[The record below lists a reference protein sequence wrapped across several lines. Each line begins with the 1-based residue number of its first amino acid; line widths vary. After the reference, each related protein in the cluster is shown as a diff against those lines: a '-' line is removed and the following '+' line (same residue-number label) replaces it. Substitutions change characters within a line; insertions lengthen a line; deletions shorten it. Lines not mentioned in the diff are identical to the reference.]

1 MMSFLRNVADS
12 FLGRGEAAI
21 TVPPMDG
28 PLKPNHIIDNAEVV
42 AELEDGTDLASDG
55 ENLWI
60 ADGQRVFRLLPDGEK
75 ELVVEFPQKVTA
87 ITWIAGRG
95 IAVALDG
102 CEVQIVGDKGWSTRV
117 RSPGGKPLH
126 AVTAI
131 SSTRDD
137 GLVVT
142 DASATYPTADWA
154 RDLLEKGRSGR
165 VCRLSEDPG
174 QDREIAGGL
183 GYANGVC
190 EIDGNLWVS
199 ESWEHRVLR
208 LDSRPAHGK
217 TATLVGRLPA
227 YPSRISPAAGGG
239 AWVTMFAARRRL
251 VEFVLR
257 EDGYRKAMMAQ
268 VDPRFWVAPMLSS
281 GNSFREPLQGG
292 NVKTMGI
299 SKPWAPPRSYGLVV
313 RLGPDGLP
321 RYSLHSRSDGHH
333 HGIVSAVEAN
343 GHLYMLSR
351 GAGLLLRVGLDGLAE
366 RAV

>member
-1 MMSFLRNVADS
+1 MMSFLRNVADN

-28 PLKPNHIIDNAEVV
+28 PLKPNHIIDNAEVI
-42 AELEDGTDLASDG
+42 AELDQGADLASDG

-60 ADGQRVFRLLPDGEK
+60 AEGRRVFRLLPDGEK
-75 ELVVEFPQKVTA
+75 ELAADFPEAVTA
-87 ITWIAGRG
+87 IAWIAGRG
-95 IAVALDG
+95 LAVVLG
-102 CEVQIVGDKGWSTRV
+102 GREVRIVGDKAWAGPARA
-117 RSPGGKPLH
+117 PGGKPLH
-126 AVTAI
+126 SVTSVAAG
-131 SSTRDD
+131 RDG

-142 DASATYPTADWA
+142 DSSATHATGEWA

-165 VCRLSEDPG
+165 VCRLYDDPG
-174 QDREIAGGL
+174 KDREVASGL
-183 GYANGVC
+183 RYAYGAA
-190 EIDGNLWVS
+190 EIDGSLWVS
-199 ESWEHRVLR
+199 ESWGHRVLR
-208 LDSRPAHGK
+208 LEAGAANGK
-217 TATLVGRLPA
+217 HTTLVGRLPA

-257 EDGYRKAMMAQ
+257 EDAYRKAMMAE

-321 RYSLHSRSDGHH
+321 KYALHSRSDGHH

-343 GHLYMLSR
+343 GYLYMLSK

-366 RAV
+366 RAS

>member
-1 MMSFLRNVADS
+1 MMSFLRNVADN

-55 ENLWI
+55 EGLWI
-60 ADGQRVFRLLPDGEK
+60 AEGRRVFRLLPDGEK
-75 ELVVEFPQKVTA
+75 ELVADFPEPVTA
-87 ITWIAGRG
+87 IAFIAGRG
-95 IAVALDG
+95 LAVVAGGRDVCIL
-102 CEVQIVGDKGWSTRV
+102 GDKAWVAHARA
-117 RSPGGKPLH
+117 PGGKPLH
-126 AVTAI
+126 AVTSIAAGRDGALI
-131 SSTRDD
+131 VADSSA
-137 GLVVT
+137 VH
-142 DASATYPTADWA
+142 PTVDWA

-165 VCRLSEDPG
+165 VCRLYDDPG
-174 QDREIAGGL
+174 KDREAATGL
-183 GYANGVC
+183 GYAHGVC
-190 EIDGNLWVS
+190 EINGGLWIS
-199 ESWEHRVLR
+199 ESWAHRVLR
-208 LDSRPAHGK
+208 LDTGTQRGMA
-217 TATLVGRLPA
+217 ATLAARLPA

-239 AWVTMFAARRRL
+239 AWLTMFAARRRL

-257 EDGYRKAMMAQ
+257 EDGYRKAMMAE

-313 RLGPDGLP
+313 RLGSDGLP
-321 RYSLHSRSDGHH
+321 KYSLHSRSDGHH

-343 GHLYMLSR
+343 GYLYMLSK

-366 RAV
+366 RAS